1 MEQRATPTVA
11 QMKAGGGLG
20 NLPVIKQQAGTD
32 PRTRN
37 TLEALK
43 LARAQ
48 RAPMTPPDELTA
60 REARDISG
68 LNKFKRRMAL
78 QLYGDQFKGVDFS
91 LGPKK
96 PMSLAELGKR
106 SGVTSLAS
114 KYISNPETESYS
126 PDQAGTATP
135 QIDMSGGLPSLT
147 PPKDET
153 NKTGM
158 PESVVNLI
166 RERALNT
173 RTRDQIEKEVMD
185 EVDKLDIFNVD
196 KQRKRNEQTEA
207 DLKTEYAYADDA
219 LEKINIEGKEAS
231 DKFLADQKKSI
242 EEMGGYPGGIIAD
255 AIEAGLERPSLVTML
270 TTVFNKTAK
279 GLTERSKEISK
290 ELRDLSKVEF
300 DLGKEERA
308 KKRQTL
314 EKKSDRKI
322 KTLLRKAGFDKEM
335 DQLSLKQLEFVT
347 NRIKSISQQED
358 GDVDRYLKVMEV
370 LAKAKSKGSTG
381 KSVISYI
388 DRIEKD
394 VARSMQFLFDDKTG
408 TIMVDKD
415 TPLGKE
421 QRDKLNTEVNQ
432 RKKDFNRILKSI
444 DPTMS
449 DYSAMT
455 KAYAILGERLRG
467 PERTS
472 PPADYPNARLGK
484 DGNYYIPDPN
494 RSGKFL
500 KVS

>member
-1 MEQRATPTVA
+1 
-11 QMKAGGGLG
+11 
-20 NLPVIKQQAGTD
+20 
-32 PRTRN
+32 
-37 TLEALK
+37 
-43 LARAQ
+43 
-48 RAPMTPPDELTA
+48 
-60 REARDISG
+60 
-68 LNKFKRRMAL
+68 
-78 QLYGDQFKGVDFS
+78 
-91 LGPKK
+91 
-96 PMSLAELGKR
+96 
-106 SGVTSLAS
+106 
-114 KYISNPETESYS
+114 
-126 PDQAGTATP
+126 
-135 QIDMSGGLPSLT
+135 
-147 PPKDET
+147 
-153 NKTGM
+153 
-158 PESVVNLI
+158 
-166 RERALNT
+166 
-173 RTRDQIEKEVMD
+173 MD
-185 EVDKLDIFNVD
+185 EVDKLDIFSVD

-207 DLKTEYAYADDA
+207 DLKAEYDYADDA

-322 KTLLRKAGFDKEM
+322 KTILRKAGFDKEM

-358 GDVDRYLKVMEV
+358 GDIDRYLKLMKI
-370 LAKAKSKGSTG
+370 LADAKKGSKGSTG

-394 VARSMQFLFDDKTG
+394 VARSMQFLYDDKTG

-415 TPLGKE
+415 NPLSKE
-421 QRDKLNTEVNQ
+421 QRDKLNAEVNR
-432 RKKDFNRILKSI
+432 RKRDFNTILKAI

-455 KAYAILGERLRG
+455 QAYATLLNQLGG

-472 PPADYPNARLGK
+472 PPEAAIKALNNPPENMTQEELIKAFNKKYGPNAASK
-484 DGNYYIPDPN
+484 Y
-494 RSGKFL
+494 L
-500 KVS
+500 K